1 MMQGIKNTSND
12 TFGRLMGNGL
22 HYEVPKYQRDYSW
35 DKEQW
40 SDLWYD
46 LMQMIDEKDSHY
58 MGYLVL
64 QTSDDKNYQIID
76 GQQRLTTICVLILAV
91 VDSLLN
97 LPGTD
102 KEKEDNKK
110 RAENIRSTYIGNMD
124 MLTLTSVNKLVLN
137 RNNDHFYRTYL
148 STLQEMPKRGL
159 KSSERLLKSSFETFK
174 SYLEIKYRS
183 AKELVVFIEN
193 LVNNIF
199 FTVITVTDELNAFKV
214 FETLNA
220 RGVQL
225 SSSDLLKNY
234 IFSVANTND
243 LHQTKLDELE
253 NIWAEI
259 ADILKDSQISD
270 YLRFYWNSTHKTIR
284 KNQLYKTIRN
294 EIKTP
299 EEAFSL
305 LRDMRKK
312 ADIYIALRSP
322 DDELW
327 RAQPEVSTNL
337 GLLKL
342 FNVIQPIPLLMSA
355 YSNLSERDFS
365 SLLTKI
371 VIISFRYNVICGKN
385 PNELENVYN
394 KVALDIN
401 KTKSYKTEDLK
412 AGIYVT
418 DAEFEQTFAY
428 KEFVYS
434 SRNNQIAK
442 YILGKIEKFESGASI
457 DISSSTLEHI
467 LPDNP
472 NEEWNWDDVKIQQ
485 FHYRLGNMTLLEA
498 GKNRDL
504 GNVSFSEKK
513 AVYKK
518 STVPMTVEI
527 GNSDLEEW
535 TENCIDTRQKKMA
548 NEAKGI
554 WKIQE

>member
-159 KSSERLLKSSFETFK
+159 KASERLLKSSFETFK

-270 YLRFYWNSTHKTIR
+270 YLRFYWNSTYKTIR

>member
-159 KSSERLLKSSFETFK
+159 KASERLLKSSFETFK

-472 NEEWNWDDVKIQQ
+472 NEEWNWNDVKIQQ

>member
-46 LMQMIDEKDSHY
+46 LMQIIDEKDSHY

-159 KSSERLLKSSFETFK
+159 KASERLLKSSFETFK

>member
-159 KSSERLLKSSFETFK
+159 KASERLLKSSFETFK

-305 LRDMRKK
+305 LRDMKKK